1 MGAVR
6 PSWPAAGD
14 GDRGLVLR
22 SLAGQ
27 LGEFSLDLAPDPADR
42 DAEDALA
49 TGEKVDDLLCGG
61 ALVHGGTIAH
71 QGDLGKVVDAAFTQ
85 DMNGPADLLQRDAGV
100 EQALDDLE
108 RQDVGP
114 R

>member
-1 MGAVR
+1 MARLGPRCGWAR
-6 PSWPAAGD
+6 SGHL
-14 GDRGLVLR
+14 GL
-22 SLAGQ
+22 
-27 LGEFSLDLAPDPADR
+27 LDLAPDPADR

-108 RQDVGP
+108 RQDVAEAVEALGAGP